1 MKDLTRLGRDLKDI
15 IIVDN
20 SPVAYL
26 FQPENAI
33 PAVNWYDDPDD
44 TELPRIATILE
55 RLVYE
60 DDVRRVIK
68 SIISNNKIDPKQEQI
83 YLSST
88 NNQKHKRDQSQR
100 VDRRKAP
107 QINFVQPPPSRSQ
120 EEEQAIML
128 ANRRDAY
135 QNERGDD
142 KHTSKQ
148 YQSRNQTTATQPQP
162 HSRYESSDYRQ
173 KQAALI

>member
-1 MKDLTRLGRDLKDI
+1 
-15 IIVDN
+15 VDN

-33 PAVNWYDDPDD
+33 PAVNWYDDPNC

-55 RLVYE
+55 RLVFE

-68 SIISNNKIDPKQEQI
+68 TLVSNNKICPKQEQL

-100 VDRRKAP
+100 VDRRKVP
-107 QINFVQPPPSRSQ
+107 
-120 EEEQAIML
+120 
-128 ANRRDAY
+128 
-135 QNERGDD
+135 
-142 KHTSKQ
+142 
-148 YQSRNQTTATQPQP
+148 
-162 HSRYESSDYRQ
+162 
-173 KQAALI
+173 

>member
-1 MKDLTRLGRDLKDI
+1 MNDI

-33 PAVNWYDDPDD
+33 PAVNWYDDVND

-55 RLVYE
+55 RLAFE
-60 DDVRRVIK
+60 DDVRRVIR

-88 NNQKHKRDQSQR
+88 TNQKAKRD
-100 VDRRKAP
+100 
-107 QINFVQPPPSRSQ
+107 
-120 EEEQAIML
+120 
-128 ANRRDAY
+128 
-135 QNERGDD
+135 
-142 KHTSKQ
+142 
-148 YQSRNQTTATQPQP
+148 
-162 HSRYESSDYRQ
+162 
-173 KQAALI
+173 